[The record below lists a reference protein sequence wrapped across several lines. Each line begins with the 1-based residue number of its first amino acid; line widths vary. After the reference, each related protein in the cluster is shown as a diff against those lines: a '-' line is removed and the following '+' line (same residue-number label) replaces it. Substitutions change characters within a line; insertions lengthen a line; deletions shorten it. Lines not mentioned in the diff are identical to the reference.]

1 MLKQLFVFV
10 FGDVTR
16 NSNTIN
22 NYTKKYTKKYNNTK
36 KIMYLDTNYLN
47 TYNNKS
53 FYWGKT
59 E

>member
-10 FGDVTR
+10 FGDVTQ
-16 NSNTIN
+16 NSNSNSIN
-22 NYTKKYTKKYNNTK
+22 NYTKKYNNTK
-36 KIMYLDTNYLN
+36 KIMYLDTNYLD
-47 TYNNKS
+47 TYNNKG